1 MRAPCNNM
9 KTPSAHPVHVSTSL
23 ETRGGISAVLQV
35 YRDAG
40 FFDEWGAEHV
50 ASHTDQG
57 GTSHKL
63 MFGLKAVLQVLSLWL
78 RGRISVLHVH
88 TASGPSFWRKL
99 LVAGPVLLSN
109 TPVVLHVHGGAFKTF
124 FYERCNPVQRW
135 LVRAVLE
142 RSRLVLG
149 LTEEWV
155 QTLQAMAPRARV
167 QALVNPVQMP
177 GQPRGA
183 ADGERDVLLYL
194 GLLDRKKGTHDL
206 LEAYARLPERLRAR
220 WRLVL
225 AGTGD
230 IEGLQALAE
239 ARGVAHQVEMP
250 GWIGADQ
257 KTELLGRAGALALP
271 SYAEGLP
278 MAVLEALAHGVPVV
292 ASAVGGI
299 PQVVQNDVTGYLVA
313 PGDLDGL
320 TARLTQV
327 LQDARHARQL
337 GQRGRELV
345 EAHYAAP
352 AVLQALGRAYESLG
366 LSRQGERR
374 VAVVRRAAHTPAA
387 RVTSY

>member
-1 MRAPCNNM
+1 M
-9 KTPSAHPVHVSTSL
+9 PSTNKHPVHVSTSL

-50 ASHTDQG
+50 ASHIDQG
-57 GTSHKL
+57 GAPYKL
-63 MFGLKAVLQVLSLWL
+63 LFGLRAFLQVMSLWL

-99 LVAGPVLLSN
+99 LVAGPVLLSS
-109 TPVVLHVHGGAFKTF
+109 TPVVMHVHGGAFRTF
-124 FYERCNPVQRW
+124 FYERCTPLQRW
-135 LVRAVLE
+135 IVRMALE

-177 GQPRGA
+177 GQAALTEEQPRN
-183 ADGERDVLLYL
+183 VLLYL

-206 LEAYARLPERLRAR
+206 LEAYARLPEALRQR
-220 WRLVL
+220 WQLVL

-230 IEGLQALAE
+230 IEGLKTLA
-239 ARGVAHQVEMP
+239 AQRGVSHQVELP
-250 GWIGADQ
+250 GWIGPEQ
-257 KTELLGRAGALALP
+257 KLELLRRAGALALP

-278 MAVLEALAHGVPVV
+278 MAILEALAHGVPVV

-313 PGDLDGL
+313 PGDLDAL
-320 TARLTQV
+320 TERLSQLLRDPV
-327 LQDARHARQL
+327 LARQM
-337 GQRGRELV
+337 GHRGHDLIESK
-345 EAHYAAP
+345 YAAP
-352 AVLQALGRAYESLG
+352 AVLNALGRAYEGLG
-366 LSRQGERR
+366 LSRQRGRR
-374 VAVVRRAAHTPAA
+374 MAPARRMAGAVLP
-387 RVTSY
+387 